1 MFPMCSAANRQR
13 SATIHFVTVYSV
25 AVAKRRL
32 GVAKRAAG
40 VLELM
45 V

>member
-1 MFPMCSAANRQR
+1 MFPICAAANCQR

-32 GVAKRAAG
+32 SVAKRAAD
-40 VLELM
+40 V
-45 V
+45 